1 MSRHFIIVGL
11 LVARVKYWYYPD
23 MEKYFDNQQRIVAV
37 GIANILDE
45 TGTDNIDYRGI
56 IKTIEGM
63 YIDSINN
70 GMQDQIDYR
79 PLFVVYDRDNRV
91 LYSSQTQENR
101 CACRLRCC
109 PVPLSTPAPTGILP
123 AAGAKSG
130 SIG

>member
-1 MSRHFIIVGL
+1 MIGFKSFFMRTIIFQVLAILLLWGL
-11 LVARVKYWYYPD
+11 LVAWVKYWYYPD
-23 MEKYFDNQQRIVAV
+23 MEKYFDNQQRIVAA

-70 GMQDQIDYR
+70 GMQDEIDYH

-91 LYSSQTQENR
+91 LLQFANAGRAT
-101 CACRLRCC
+101 A
-109 PVPLSTPAPTGILP
+109 P
-123 AAGAKSG
+123 AAFGAVRFRQLRRR
-130 SIG
+130 